1 MVLNGFIIK
10 KTLLFIFL
18 YVYVCVSV
26 YGYMYICVGS
36 QGSQKRA
43 LAPLKLEV
51 QAIVSHLVWMLRTEL
66 GFSARGVFL
75 NTELSLQ
82 PCLVGLLFY
91 YLVISLSK

>member
-1 MVLNGFIIK
+1 MCM
-10 KTLLFIFL
+10 
-18 YVYVCVSV
+18 CVSV
-26 YGYMYICVGS
+26 YRYMYICVGS

-75 NTELSLQ
+75 TTEFSLQ
-82 PCLVGLLFY
+82 SCLAGLLFY
-91 YLVISLSK
+91 YLVISLLK